1 VVPLSVEAA
10 FDAYVDASHFHE
22 WQRMLKRVLDLQGS
36 TSVPGSTYVLD
47 HGIVGKMRV
56 DVLTV
61 ERPGLYRIRQQGLG
75 LDVISTTRFIQVR
88 DDRTQVHL
96 TMDLTVG
103 RLQRLLRL
111 PAGLGRWSIEDELT
125 QFKKWVIRTHRPGGA
140 TNQVG

>member
-1 VVPLSVEAA
+1 MPSVATYEGETVVPLSVEAA

-88 DDRTQVHL
+88 DDPFAGSSHHGL
-96 TMDLTVG
+96 DCG
-103 RLQRLLRL
+103 PSSEAL
-111 PAGLGRWSIEDELT
+111 PPTSRS
-125 QFKKWVIRTHRPGGA
+125 RPMV
-140 TNQVG
+140 N